1 MRKIKT
7 SDVFRFARLVNESG
21 MKDELKAL
29 YEEAESGNATAI
41 GFEAVFRLI
50 GSVTTEEMEEKL
62 YEFYGDIVEKTADEV
77 RDEDLSSL
85 MDEMAQVSAEND
97 LKRFFSAAVKLIQ

>member
-7 SDVFRFARLVNESG
+7 SDVFKFARLINASG
-21 MKDELKAL
+21 MKDELKTM
-29 YEEAESGNATAI
+29 YEEAEGGNAASV
-41 GFEAVFRLI
+41 GFEAIFRLI
-50 GSVTTEEMEEKL
+50 GSVTTEAMEEKL

-85 MDEMAQVSAEND
+85 MDEMERVAAEND